1 MRLYIAMLITT
12 MIALFMVFVVAYNF
26 FNYGYT
32 NIFYLSAL
40 AVMSF
45 LTGCGVAW
53 CVLCFDESIEEA
65 TETRQPMARRLTNED
80 RI

>member
-1 MRLYIAMLITT
+1 MLIAT

-45 LTGCGVAW
+45 LAGCGVSW

-65 TETRQPMARRLTNED
+65 TETRQPMAKRLINE
-80 RI
+80 